1 MIRTVI
7 IGTPLG
13 EMKAAATREGICFLS
28 FNNENK
34 NPESLEKLSKTLGL
48 SVKKGSNKHLRMLG
62 KQLKDYF
69 KGTRKEFSLSLI
81 THGTDFQKCV
91 WDNLIHNTPYGTT
104 KSYKDQAAELRNSKS
119 ARAVARA
126 NASNRIAIIIPCHRI
141 IGSDGSLT
149 GYAGGLDRKRWLINH
164 EKKFS
169 GKTVE
174 LDLF

>member
-69 KGTRKEFSLSLI
+69 KGKRKEFLSFI
-81 THGTDFQKCV
+81 
-91 WDNLIHNTPYGTT
+91 N
-104 KSYKDQAAELRNSKS
+104 
-119 ARAVARA
+119 
-126 NASNRIAIIIPCHRI
+126 NAW
-141 IGSDGSLT
+141 
-149 GYAGGLDRKRWLINH
+149 Y
-164 EKKFS
+164 
-169 GKTVE
+169 
-174 LDLF
+174 